1 MHIATCYTVHSY
13 LQSPNAVG
21 ISREVEGGG
30 AQQAHAPLIFTKYF
44 ENPPI

>member
-21 ISREVEGGG
+21 IFREGGR
-30 AQQAHAPLIFTKYF
+30 QQARAPLIFAKYF